1 MADATFAIVLNGEN
15 REVLPGTTVA
25 GLLRDLSLPLARVAV
40 ERNREIV
47 RRPEYESTAL
57 AAGDR
62 LEIVTFVGGG

>member
-1 MADATFAIVLNGEN
+1 MTLTVNGKPQEVADGS
-15 REVLPGTTVA
+15 TVA
-25 GLLRDLSLPLARVAV
+25 DLLRVLGLPPERVAV

-47 RRPEYESTAL
+47 PRATFGQAQL